1 MISLYGC
8 GFIGSKFQEMFSP
21 VVTVQGREE
30 RKPHSNEILYFI
42 STIHNYNVHDNIT
55 RDVDTNL
62 RVLCETLE
70 HCRSNDITFNF
81 VSSWFVYGKGGELP
95 ATELSVC
102 KPTGFYSITKK
113 CAEDL
118 IISFAETTG
127 MKYRILRL
135 CNVMGAGDKKAS
147 RKKNAI
153 QWMIEELKNDR
164 DVKIY
169 DHGSHTRDI
178 MHVSD
183 VCRAIKLVID
193 KGEKNEIYNIGSGV
207 PSTVAEFMHHAKDLT
222 RSRGQLINID
232 PPEFHKNVQTQNFW
246 MDTTKLKSLGF
257 EPHVSNEF
265 IVKDLCIQ

>member
-8 GFIGSKFQEMFSP
+8 GFIGSKFQEMYSP
-21 VVTVQGREE
+21 IVTVQKREE

-81 VSSWFVYGKGGELP
+81 VSSWFVYGKGSDVP
-95 ATELSVC
+95 ASELSIC
-102 KPTGFYSITKK
+102 NPTGFYSITKK

-118 IISFAETTG
+118 IISFSQTTG

-135 CNVMGAGDKKAS
+135 CNVMGKGDTKAS

-153 QWMIEELKNDR
+153 TWMINELKEDR
-164 DVKIY
+164 DIKVY
-169 DHGSHTRDI
+169 DHGSHRRDV
-178 MHVSD
+178 MHVDD
-183 VCRAIKLVID
+183 VCTAIKLVMN
-193 KGEKNEIYNIGSGV
+193 KGELNEIYNIGSGN
-207 PSTVAEFMHHAKDLT
+207 PTTVSEIMKLAKHFT
-222 RSRGQLINID
+222 KSRGKIINMD
-232 PPEFHKNVQTQNFW
+232 PPEFHNNVQTQHFW
-246 MDTTKLKSLGF
+246 MDTTKLRSLGF
-257 EPHVSNEF
+257 APKISNES